1 MSIVDRADDSPRTI
15 FDGKVCWRCLM
26 AGTIFAG
33 GLALPSSGL
42 ASCVVAVD
50 GTLVPTVGTPLGCV
64 NSGTG
69 TAGTNAGAAG
79 TNAGTPGT
87 GIAGT
92 NAGTA
97 GTGRGVF
104 GVDRKECC
112 TDGELRLKRTGVRS
126 RRGLRNLIQG
136 TAVAATPYAGGPKPA
151 AWISGYGDYE
161 RRDGQASFS
170 FAGTNFSSNLG
181 YRQGTAG
188 VTGGIDTVW
197 RGLATTTDGLVVGL
211 LGGYTISRVE
221 LRDSPTTQEFS
232 GPSAGIYATYLTGN
246 WFFDS
251 LFKVDLLSL
260 DINTPGMSQSAN
272 LINYNLATNIGYRFD
287 IPYHYYIE
295 PTAGLEY
302 VRTNFDHATALTARV

>member
-1 MSIVDRADDSPRTI
+1 
-15 FDGKVCWRCLM
+15 
-26 AGTIFAG
+26 
-33 GLALPSSGL
+33 
-42 ASCVVAVD
+42 
-50 GTLVPTVGTPLGCV
+50 
-64 NSGTG
+64 
-69 TAGTNAGAAG
+69 
-79 TNAGTPGT
+79 
-87 GIAGT
+87 
-92 NAGTA
+92 
-97 GTGRGVF
+97 
-104 GVDRKECC
+104 
-112 TDGELRLKRTGVRS
+112 
-126 RRGLRNLIQG
+126 LRNLIQG

-302 VRTNFDHATALTARV
+302 VRTNFDHATALTATTAALNDGDALWAHASRPGDVACGSHRPSQERAARGLRSIDVHISRIRAAIEDDPKRPRRVITVRSAGYVFAKAQE